1 MNLISQNDQ
10 MLLNCLQSNL
20 NKSKSMTRVNRTQNV
35 YLFIKMEINNAM
47 LFRKPINPIKR
58 NNTSQKSK

>member
-20 NKSKSMTRVNRTQNV
+20 NKSKSMTRVNR
-35 YLFIKMEINNAM
+35 I
-47 LFRKPINPIKR
+47 
-58 NNTSQKSK
+58 

>member
-1 MNLISQNDQ
+1 MNLINQNDQ